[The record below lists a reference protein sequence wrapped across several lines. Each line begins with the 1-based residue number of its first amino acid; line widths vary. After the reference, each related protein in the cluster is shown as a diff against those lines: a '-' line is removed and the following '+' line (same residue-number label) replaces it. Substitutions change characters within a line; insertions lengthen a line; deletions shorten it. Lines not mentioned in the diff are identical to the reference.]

1 MKITKETWKTIL
13 KIVVTVITIIGGV
26 LGIQAMPPM

>member
-13 KIVVTVITIIGGV
+13 KVIGAIIATVAGALGV
-26 LGIQAMPPM
+26 SAMTL

>member
-13 KIVVTVITIIGGV
+13 KLLATIITTIAGTLGV
-26 LGIQAMPPM
+26 QAMTMG